1 MVMIPRPIDWPC
13 EGGSGLER
21 SEVMCA
27 GGADKIVRHRS
38 LKDYESSLNKMESH
52 CRVVAAKPNTT
63 RISFEKGFCVKKRQR
78 QEHRHEDQ

>member
-52 CRVVAAKPNTT
+52 CRVAAKCDAIQ
-63 RISFEKGFCVKKRQR
+63 ISFEKNLCFKNRQGLR
-78 QEHRHEDQ
+78 V